1 MGARDGDHSL
11 SELGVARGSGHLLNF
26 VKSQTAKQT
35 KQLKVEEGRGGVGDG
50 GGGVGGGGG
59 GARRLCVLGS

>member
-11 SELGVARGSGHLLNF
+11 SELGVARGSGHLQNF

-35 KQLKVEEGRGGVGDG
+35 KQLKVEEWEMEEVESEVWEVVRGGC
-50 GGGVGGGGG
+50 
-59 GARRLCVLGS
+59 AY